1 MSWTVRQLSS
11 GRRVVEK
18 TQGTLTA
25 RVYQGEGHWT
35 ATINRAPREPFETTG
50 EILRTSASTLA
61 ATKAKASRALRKLSS
76 SGRR

>member
-1 MSWTVRQLSS
+1 MIWTVRQLPS

-18 TQGTLTA
+18 THGDLTA
-25 RVYQGEGHWT
+25 RIFQGEKHWT

-61 ATKAKASRALRKLSS
+61 AAKAKASRALRRLGG
-76 SGRR
+76 GR